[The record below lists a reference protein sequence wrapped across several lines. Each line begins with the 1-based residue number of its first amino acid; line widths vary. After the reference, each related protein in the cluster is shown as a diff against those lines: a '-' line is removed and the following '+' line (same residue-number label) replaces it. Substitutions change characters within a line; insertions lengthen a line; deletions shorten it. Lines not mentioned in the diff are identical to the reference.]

1 MEISLFEHNQ
11 TAYEAAMA
19 MLFETGKAAVIHPTG
34 TGKSF
39 VGFKLCEEHPD
50 KTVCWLSPSD
60 YIFRTQLKIWPR
72 SQRGISPKTSNSI
85 PMPS

>member
-39 VGFKLCEEHPD
+39 VGSVRNTAVRDQAERDLDALRRALEKADEVDGLQAE
-50 KTVCWLSPSD
+50 
-60 YIFRTQLKIWPR
+60 
-72 SQRGISPKTSNSI
+72 SNNK
-85 PMPS
+85 

>member
-11 TAYEAAMA
+11 NAYEAAMA

-39 VGFKLCEEHPD
+39 VGSVRNTAVRDQAERDLDALRRALEKADEVDGLQAE
-50 KTVCWLSPSD
+50 
-60 YIFRTQLKIWPR
+60 
-72 SQRGISPKTSNSI
+72 SNNK
-85 PMPS
+85 